1 MAHDP
6 ELAARFRAGLG
17 DGPAFSEKRMMG
29 GTCFFLDGN
38 MIGGADRAKDG
49 QRRFMFRVGKY
60 NAERAAD
67 LGADGP
73 LLLGDRIMPGFYF
86 VAADACDDARLG
98 SWLAL
103 ALQHARGLPA
113 K

>member
-6 ELAARFRAGLG
+6 ELAARFRAALG

-38 MIGGADRAKDG
+38 MIGGADRARDG
-49 QRRFMFRVGKY
+49 QRRFMFRVGKD
-60 NAERAAD
+60 NAERAAG

-86 VAADACDDARLG
+86 VDAGRCDDARFG

-103 ALQHARGLPA
+103 ALEHARGLPA